1 MEHGPGNVSEPPVQR
16 SLGRILL
23 DTVSETI
30 LNFVFF
36 ILKFAAWGIQWTAA
50 LVVFLVVMAGAGYYV
65 FMETLDG
72 GEPVQVPNITN
83 LPFDEAQNRLAEQG
97 LEMGRP
103 TNVPNDTLPKWT
115 IISQRPAPGRVVRTG
130 RKVYPTISMGKD
142 YLTAPELEKR
152 SLDDARKELSSSQFR
167 LGSVARI
174 RHKTPRN
181 TVLSQYPPPGAP
193 LEKLGDVY
201 LLVSDGDAR
210 YEEYMPDLRGRPVSE
225 IAALMAPYKAVLV
238 PKLVDIPEARED
250 VVLNQDPQPST
261 LISTGQVVTYE
272 VKPSKGEALPD
283 TRQRGEVLHKMSI
296 DYYDREV
303 RIDRI
308 DRFGTREVM
317 QNFPPAFDEQS
328 KASRVIGSTL
338 RIPVTYIDECSVEI
352 FVNNNL
358 IAAYSLKNGEA
369 PQKTS
374 AAR

>member
-1 MEHGPGNVSEPPVQR
+1 M
-16 SLGRILL
+16 GRILL